1 MPDLVLLIGMCS
13 NFDPGGSIRG
23 RLRTLK
29 LTQVAGPAVREADA
43 DFIQARTLR
52 EACER
57 LPTNLYLLSAHFDD
71 VRSGTLVM
79 GVHQCASE
87 PLLLCVPVRRGH
99 RINPIIRDSRSFAL
113 CAIEVDD
120 RAMRRRFEHH
130 PSAEEYHDPFD
141 AVPVMTLETGSPILR
156 SSVLAFDC
164 EVVRHVDMDA
174 DQELYIGRVVAA
186 RVHGEAPRPL
196 RPSEIGPLHSD

>member
-1 MPDLVLLIGMCS
+1 M
-13 NFDPGGSIRG
+13 
-23 RLRTLK
+23 
-29 LTQVAGPAVREADA
+29 READA
-43 DFIQARTLR
+43 DFIQAQAQA
-52 EACER
+52 EAQAQALKDACDR
-57 LPTNLYLLSAHFDD
+57 LPTNLYLLSAQFDD

-99 RINPIIRDSRSFAL
+99 RINPIIRDSRSFGL
-113 CAIEVDD
+113 SSIEVND
-120 RAMRRRFEHH
+120 RSMRRRFEHH

-141 AVPVMTLETGSPILR
+141 AVPVLTLETGSPILR

-174 DQELYIGRVVAA
+174 DHELYIGRVVAV
-186 RVHGEAPRPL
+186 RVNGDPPRPL
-196 RPSEIGPLHSD
+196 RASQIGPLHTD